1 MPSPN
6 KRQGLP
12 LYYGAGQAGTWSP
25 SKQGYGTLGNLGLSI
40 QRSRSGFFAVP
51 ANKRKTPGSS
61 AKVLRM
67 VTAVCLALLLLML
80 VYMQVSRQIH

>member
-12 LYYGAGQAGTWSP
+12 LYYGAGTAGTWSP
-25 SKQGYGTLGNLGLSI
+25 SKQGHGTLGNFGLSI

-51 ANKRKTPGSS
+51 ASKRKTPGSG
-61 AKVLRM
+61 AKVLRL
-67 VTAVCLALLLLML
+67 VTAVCLALLLLGL
-80 VYMQVSRQIH
+80 VLMQVGKQ